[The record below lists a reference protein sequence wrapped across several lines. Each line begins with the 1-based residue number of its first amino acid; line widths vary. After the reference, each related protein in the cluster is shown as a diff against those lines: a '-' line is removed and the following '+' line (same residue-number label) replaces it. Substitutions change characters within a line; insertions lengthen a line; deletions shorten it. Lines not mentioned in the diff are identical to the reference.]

1 MCELGMSA
9 LIRGNAPDLGDRGEE
24 RPPTG
29 QELSL
34 LIHRGAEFSRRFG
47 RISGGKKKRILKKKS
62 EREKKLTFYGET
74 LQRRALPFYGRE
86 ISGRAAAAIMHS
98 HAEWS
103 GAESR
108 S

>member
-1 MCELGMSA
+1 MSA

-24 RPPTG
+24 GPPTG

-34 LIHRGAEFSRRFG
+34 LIHRRAEFSRRFG
-47 RISGGKKKRILKKKS
+47 RISGGKKKRIKKKIKS

-86 ISGRAAAAIMHS
+86 ISGRAAAAIMRS

>member
-9 LIRGNAPDLGDRGEE
+9 LIRGNAPDLGDRGEG
-24 RPPTG
+24 PPTG

-47 RISGGKKKRILKKKS
+47 RISGGKKKRIKKKR

-74 LQRRALPFYGRE
+74 SQRRALPFYGGE
-86 ISGRAAAAIMHS
+86 LSGRAAAAIMRS
-98 HAEWS
+98 PAEWS
-103 GAESR
+103 EAESR